1 MGFRKA
7 QLGQRFM
14 AVNIAVVDR
23 ISAISQEREKR
34 KGDSI
39 CLTKQCKYLSIRN

>member
-1 MGFRKA
+1 MA

-23 ISAISQEREKR
+23 ISAISQEKEK
-34 KGDSI
+34 KGRGI
-39 CLTKQCKYLSIRN
+39 QYV